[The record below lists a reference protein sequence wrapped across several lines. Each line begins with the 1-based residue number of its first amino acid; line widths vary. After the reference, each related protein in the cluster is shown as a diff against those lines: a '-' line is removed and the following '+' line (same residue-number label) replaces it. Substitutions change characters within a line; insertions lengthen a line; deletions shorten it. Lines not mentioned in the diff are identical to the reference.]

1 MALVLM
7 DDSSGRANLLKLIG
21 AQGST
26 AYQSAIHVGH
36 GEQLR
41 GIAGLDAAAV
51 KDPQMARHLS
61 ILRVN
66 TIAQEGVH
74 GLCLL
79 RRGRAPRSDGPH
91 RLISE
96 DGPGKAADSVHRG
109 HGIELPAD

>member
-7 DDSSGRANLLKLIG
+7 DLVLMDHSSGRANLLKLIG

-36 GEQLR
+36 GEQLH

-66 TIAQEGVH
+66 AIAQEGVH
-74 GLCLL
+74 RLRLF
-79 RRGRAPRSDGPH
+79 RRGRAARSDGPY
-91 RLISE
+91 RLVGE
-96 DGPGKAADSVHRG
+96 NGPGKAA
-109 HGIELPAD
+109 